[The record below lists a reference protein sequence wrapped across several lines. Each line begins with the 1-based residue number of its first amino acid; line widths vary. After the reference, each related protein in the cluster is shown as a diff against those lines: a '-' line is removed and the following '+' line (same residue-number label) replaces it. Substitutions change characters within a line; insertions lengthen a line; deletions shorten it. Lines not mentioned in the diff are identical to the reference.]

1 MPKILLIFALTIA
14 VSLFIALSLNPRVTL
29 QALKD
34 RQQAW
39 MRA

>member
-1 MPKILLIFALTIA
+1 MPKSLLIFARTI
-14 VSLFIALSLNPRVTL
+14 VLILFNALSLNPRVTL